1 MKFSKWDYCQYLLSS
16 PNNVTLTH
24 LSDHLEGWSHDALNR
39 YLRGVELRP
48 RHLWE
53 QVKNLLEKDEDA
65 QLIFDDSILDKEHG
79 LHIELVSRQYSGLKH
94 RVVEGIGL
102 VSCVYFNRR
111 TGHFWVID
119 YRLYSKADGKTK
131 LDHVREMFDNALAR
145 VPFARVL
152 MDSWYA
158 AKDLLLHIEAAGKVY
173 LCPLK
178 CNRQVDDSGG
188 QKPYQSVSSL
198 EWTPGEEHSGK
209 LIKIRG
215 FPKNHK
221 VQLFRVVVS
230 PHRTEYVVTNQ
241 TGQVNDTAMLSAQD
255 AQTVGALRWKVE
267 ELHREVKQLT
277 GIGKCQCRKA
287 RAQRNHIH
295 CALLTWTKLKHHA
308 YQTQQTVY
316 AIKRN
321 LLSDYLVQQ
330 LKSPTLQLR
339 AT

>member
-24 LSDHLEGWSHDALNR
+24 LADHLEGFSHDTLNR

-53 QVKNLLEKDEDA
+53 QVKNLLELDEDA
-65 QLIFDDSILDKEHG
+65 SLIFDDSVLDKEHG
-79 LHIELVSRQYSGLKH
+79 THIEMVSRQYSGLKH

-102 VSCVYFNRR
+102 ISCVYLNPR
-111 TGHFWVID
+111 TGRFWVID

-131 LDHVREMFDNALAR
+131 LDHVREMFDNALTR

-152 MDSWYA
+152 MDSWYVS
-158 AKDLLLHIEAAGKVY
+158 KEWLLHIEEAGKTY
-173 LCPLK
+173 FCPLK
-178 CNRQVDDSGG
+178 TNRQVDDSGG
-188 QKPYQSVSSL
+188 AKSYQAVSTL
-198 EWTPGEEHSGK
+198 EWTPAEEQSGK
-209 LIKIRG
+209 RIKLRG

-221 VQLFRVVVS
+221 VKLFRVVVS
-230 PHRTEYVVTNQ
+230 PHRTEYLITN
-241 TGQVNDTAMLSAQD
+241 DSSALSLQE

-267 ELHREVKQLT
+267 ELHREAKQLT

-287 RAQRNHIH
+287 RLQRNHIH

-316 AIKRN
+316 AIKQN
-321 LLSDYLVQQ
+321 LLSDYLIQQ
-330 LKSPTLQLR
+330 LKNPTLNLR
-339 AT
+339 AA